1 MEQPFYLA
9 LVILDAD
16 SSTWNNYRPNLTNRT
31 FTSAGETPGI
41 RDAWPIVEGLMR
53 LSFCRASIVSD
64 CIDE

>member
-1 MEQPFYLA
+1 MGEIQEKRDVPRGTSLLFYL
-9 LVILDAD
+9 
-16 SSTWNNYRPNLTNRT
+16 PNFTNRT